1 MEMITQF
8 TRVWIMPLATP
19 VRGMVVRDFADGT
32 KLVRDKM
39 GHVARYHLAD
49 LEEDH
54 DAED

>member
-1 MEMITQF
+1 MITQF

-49 LEEDH
+49 LEEIH
-54 DAED
+54 DEED

>member
-1 MEMITQF
+1 MITQF

-32 KLVRDKM
+32 KLVQDSRM

-49 LEEDH
+49 LEEIH
-54 DAED
+54 DEED